1 MICNG
6 HRTIGLTGYRK
17 VMIMRK
23 LTARELRKYLET
35 KSTTDLVSD
44 IVLFFTQFD
53 GVKEY
58 YSAHLGHGYSEDLLE
73 KYKTIIRKEFFPTRG
88 FGSARLSIARKAIT
102 DYKKV
107 SQNLL
112 GLVDLMLFYVEMGVR
127 FTNEYGDITEAFYNS
142 MESVY
147 DGALKLIT
155 SNDLHEHFQIRCQK
169 IVTDTRNIG
178 WGFHDTLN
186 DMYQTA
192 FDD

>member
-1 MICNG
+1 MS
-6 HRTIGLTGYRK
+6 
-17 VMIMRK
+17 K
-23 LTARELRKYLET
+23 LTTREVRKYLES
-35 KSTTDLVSD
+35 KSHADLVSD

-58 YSAHLGHGYSEDLLE
+58 YSTQLGHGYSEELLE

-88 FGSARLSIARKAIT
+88 FGSARLSIARKAIN

-107 SQNLL
+107 SRNLL

-127 FTNEYGDITEAFYNS
+127 YTNEYGDINEAFYNS

-155 SNDLHEHFQIRCQK
+155 TNGLQDQYRTRCHK
-169 IVTDTRNIG
+169 IVTDTRGIG
-178 WGFHDTLN
+178 WGFHDNLSG
-186 DMYQTA
+186 MYHTV

>member
-1 MICNG
+1 MP
-6 HRTIGLTGYRK
+6 
-17 VMIMRK
+17 K
-23 LTARELRKYLET
+23 LTTRELRKYLET
-35 KSTTDLVSD
+35 KSHTDLVGD
-44 IVLFFTQFD
+44 IVLFFSQFD
-53 GVKEY
+53 GLKEY
-58 YSAHLGHGYSEDLLE
+58 YSAHLGHGYSEELLE

-112 GLVDLMLFYVEMGVR
+112 GLVDLMLYYVEMGVR
-127 FTNEYGDITEAFYNS
+127 FTNEYGDINEAFYTS
-142 MESVY
+142 MENVY

-155 SNDLHEHFQIRCQK
+155 VNDLQEHFQTRCLK
-169 IVTDTRNIG
+169 MVTETRNIG

-186 DMYQTA
+186 DMYHTT